1 MTQNTDQSDSD
12 VARRKLDRFSKL
24 MDSSIRLP
32 GGYRIGWD
40 GVIGLVPG
48 IGDLVGTG
56 ISLYIL
62 LQARRLG
69 ASRTTLLRML
79 GNVGVE
85 TVIGSIPVIG
95 DVFDLTFKAN
105 NRNMRLL
112 DQQVADPES
121 ISRESNL
128 RFYVVLL
135 TAFMIFLLCAWLII
149 SLLVTLLTWIF

>member
-1 MTQNTDQSDSD
+1 
-12 VARRKLDRFSKL
+12 